1 MAHRINEDICV
12 GCGTCEGVCPVSCIS
27 EVDGGKRRIDE
38 DMCVDCGACAGSC
51 PVECIAP
58 AE

>member
-1 MAHRINEDICV
+1 
-12 GCGTCEGVCPVSCIS
+12 TCEAICPVSCIS

-38 DMCVDCGACAGSC
+38 DQCIDCGACAGAC